1 MFGNLTT
8 KQVRALLIAKDLY
21 TNIPFGI
28 LEINVKMIRLTT
40 FLFESNFRIPSLCQS
55 TLCRRYL
62 VNLLVLFS
70 KC

>member
-40 FLFESNFRIPSLCQS
+40 FLFESNFRIPSLCQK
-55 TLCRRYL
+55 Y
-62 VNLLVLFS
+62 FMS
-70 KC
+70 KYFMSVPW

>member
-28 LEINVKMIRLTT
+28 LEINVKMISETASAL
-40 FLFESNFRIPSLCQS
+40 LC
-55 TLCRRYL
+55 TAGL
-62 VNLLVLFS
+62 
-70 KC
+70 

>member
-40 FLFESNFRIPSLCQS
+40 FLFESHLLYCFGFGFTHPFRVSCLENIL
-55 TLCRRYL
+55 
-62 VNLLVLFS
+62 
-70 KC
+70 